1 MRQAGVL
8 AAAGIYALERH
19 VSRLKTDHDNAKKLA
34 RILYLVHAATFFF
47 SLGTLSILPV
57 IVNYVKRPDTTGTMV
72 YSHHTW
78 MIRSFWWYIALVFVG
93 AVFFATFIGI
103 PIAWLIWIGAWLW
116 KAYRLIVGVTR
127 INRNEP
133 APV

>member
-1 MRQAGVL
+1 MSQELVL
-8 AAAGIYALERH
+8 DNQLSIGQKHRVVAVPDPR
-19 VSRLKTDHDNAKKLA
+19 VSF
-34 RILYLVHAATFFF
+34 IF
-47 SLGTLSILPV
+47 SLGAFSILPL
-57 IVNYVKRPDTTGTMV
+57 IFNYLQRPSTEGTFV
-72 YSHHTW
+72 HSHHTVDDPLL
-78 MIRSFWWYIALVFVG
+78 LVVHRAG
-93 AVFFATFIGI
+93 VSWRGVLRHFIGI

>member
-1 MRQAGVL
+1 
-8 AAAGIYALERH
+8 
-19 VSRLKTDHDNAKKLA
+19 LA
-34 RILYLVHAATFFF
+34 RC
-47 SLGTLSILPV
+47 SS
-57 IVNYVKRPDTTGTMV
+57 
-72 YSHHTW
+72 
-78 MIRSFWWYIALVFVG
+78 
-93 AVFFATFIGI
+93 TFIGI